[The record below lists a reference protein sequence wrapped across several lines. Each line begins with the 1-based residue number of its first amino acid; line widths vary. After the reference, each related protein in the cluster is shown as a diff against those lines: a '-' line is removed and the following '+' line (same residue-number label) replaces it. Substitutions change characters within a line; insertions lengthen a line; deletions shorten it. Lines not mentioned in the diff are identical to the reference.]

1 MKKNKIT
8 LYHYSNRD
16 IKSINP
22 EFFGHNN
29 YTFNDLKVCN
39 IKRTFFYTN
48 KKSPEYILKN
58 ANYIYTVIIDKKNL
72 YDLRTDKKNLKV
84 KYNGDIISLLSYCK
98 KYYTGIVYNVGFDIV
113 SLFYSIK
120 AYRKVKRVKK
130 LV

>member
-1 MKKNKIT
+1 MTKNTVT

-58 ANYIYTVIIDKKNL
+58 TISQEEIMVNP
-72 YDLRTDKKNLKV
+72 DL
-84 KYNGDIISLLSYCK
+84 
-98 KYYTGIVYNVGFDIV
+98 
-113 SLFYSIK
+113 
-120 AYRKVKRVKK
+120 
-130 LV
+130 